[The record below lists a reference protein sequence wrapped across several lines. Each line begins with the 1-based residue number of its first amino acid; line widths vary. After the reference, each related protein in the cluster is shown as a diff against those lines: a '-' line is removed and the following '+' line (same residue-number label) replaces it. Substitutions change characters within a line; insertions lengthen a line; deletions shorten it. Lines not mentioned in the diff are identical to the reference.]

1 MSVPRCRGGEI
12 VFLGGLAQSGEVSH
26 NTVTWNCG
34 QTTNRMTMIRMGAGA
49 GTKTKGE
56 KALTEA
62 GQEEGK
68 LYPGWKLFVQSRV
81 G

>member
-1 MSVPRCRGGEI
+1 MVPRCRGGEI

-49 GTKTKGE
+49 GTKTKGQ
-56 KALTEA
+56 KAVTEA
-62 GQEEGK
+62 GQQEVVK
-68 LYPGWKLFVQSRV
+68 LVSGSPGWKLFV
-81 G
+81 